1 MKWIKRLIKLLLLL
15 LLLAA
20 AFVTWQGYR
29 MYSDALEERPLE
41 EEVADIEG
49 MPGYMHISQL
59 PDMYIDAVIAVEDHR
74 FMEHHGVDIVSIGR
88 AIKTNIMAGELR
100 EGGSTITQQLA
111 KNIYFSQSK
120 DIVRKVA
127 ETFMALKM
135 ERDLSKDEILEL
147 YVNTIYFGDGYYGI
161 RAASEGYYGV
171 EPLQLE
177 DCQCTMLAGMPNA
190 PSVYAPTVNP
200 DLAAE
205 RQRYVIDRMV
215 EYGYITQDEGG
226 ELTDC
231 SYGT

>member
-1 MKWIKRLIKLLLLL
+1 
-15 LLLAA
+15 
-20 AFVTWQGYR
+20 
-29 MYSDALEERPLE
+29 
-41 EEVADIEG
+41 
-49 MPGYMHISQL
+49 
-59 PDMYIDAVIAVEDHR
+59 
-74 FMEHHGVDIVSIGR
+74 
-88 AIKTNIMAGELR
+88 
-100 EGGSTITQQLA
+100 
-111 KNIYFSQSK
+111 
-120 DIVRKVA
+120 
-127 ETFMALKM
+127 MALKM
-135 ERDLSKDEILEL
+135 ERDLSKDEIMEL

-177 DCQCTMLAGMPNA
+177 DCQCTMLAGLPNA

-215 EYGYITQDEGG
+215 EYGYITQDEGS